1 MDAWKG
7 GAQDQLQGQIA
18 SAKIPLTRMISPQ
31 LYWVKDH
38 QMPYRERIFT
48 PKQPLKRKEIFYLL
62 SLTENG
68 FDDLLAKRS
77 IDYKNLKD
85 QIDQCT
91 TSELV
96 DLIVSHFTLLQ
107 RPIITDGKKLLV
119 GFNEDSMRLFIPVQ
133 WRRSQLKSVYNDFTW
148 VSNLENS
155 TDLDDEFLNY
165 YI

>member
-1 MDAWKG
+1 M
-7 GAQDQLQGQIA
+7 
-18 SAKIPLTRMISPQ
+18 
-31 LYWVKDH
+31 
-38 QMPYRERIFT
+38 
-48 PKQPLKRKEIFYLL
+48 
-62 SLTENG
+62 
-68 FDDLLAKRS
+68 
-77 IDYKNLKD
+77 KD

-148 VSNLENS
+148 ASNLENS

>member
-1 MDAWKG
+1 MNCCPKYLAFSSVSWHKRNPKYAYADE
-7 GAQDQLQGQIA
+7 
-18 SAKIPLTRMISPQ
+18 
-31 LYWVKDH
+31 
-38 QMPYRERIFT
+38 ERLLEDRQ
-48 PKQPLKRKEIFYLL
+48 PKPAYAPACVEIFYLL

-148 VSNLENS
+148 VSDLDNS
-155 TDLDDEFLNY
+155 MELDDEFLNY

>member
-1 MDAWKG
+1 M
-7 GAQDQLQGQIA
+7 
-18 SAKIPLTRMISPQ
+18 LTIYSSRTHSYHLMANW
-31 LYWVKDH
+31 LKDH

-48 PKQPLKRKEIFYLL
+48 PKQPLTRKEIFYLL

-165 YI
+165 YTSFV